1 MDSAVAAVVA
11 VLGTLFGS
19 ALTYI
24 FQRRT
29 ADHVSSLAAAE
40 RRRQEGLEAHVA
52 FTGAAVRY
60 RTAALD
66 RWHRYR
72 EDPQGEEHRL
82 AHADFHRLRT
92 ALIDAQLRMDLLTGD
107 AALRK
112 LANLIV
118 DATGQI
124 HDAATDDDR
133 AARTEAARVALDEF
147 VERAATRLREHG
159 EAQSGPSR

>member
-1 MDSAVAAVVA
+1 M
-11 VLGTLFGS
+11 LGTLLGS

-29 ADHVSSLAAAE
+29 VGHVSALAAAE
-40 RRRQEGLEAHVA
+40 RHRQEGLEAYVA

-72 EDPQGEEHRL
+72 EDPDGEEHRL

-92 ALIDAQLRMDLLTGD
+92 ALIDAQLRMDLVTGD
-107 AALRK
+107 VELRK
-112 LANLIV
+112 LADVVV

-133 AARTEAARVALDEF
+133 AARTEAASAALDEF
-147 VERAATRLREHG
+147 VTRAATRLREQG
-159 EAQSGPSR
+159 